1 MKFAASRPF
10 GQDTA
15 FLVVISNYKETGKKK
30 SDFAKGYIIIHGNHI
45 HHWQVHQ

>member
-1 MKFAASRPF
+1 MKSAASRPF

-15 FLVVISNYKETGKKK
+15 FLVVISNYKEIGKK

-45 HHWQVHQ
+45 HHWQARQ

>member
-15 FLVVISNYKETGKKK
+15 FLVVISNYKEIGKK

-45 HHWQVHQ
+45 HHW